1 MGSQEIKE
9 VDDSE
14 QGLPTSSPEKRSHA
28 NARYR
33 SLSVCSS
40 RGRDGVAGWC
50 SPPDCHG
57 RHSASSTTPIP
68 LSVAVT
74 NEDRETEVRGCCFF
88 LRSTSERDERATGA
102 ASFFDRLLLLSSIGC
117 CFSLQVDGDSS
128 FKALDCVRIR
138 VSRWRLS
145 LLGFSLDE
153 ELLHQQQPPTE
164 VHCYSCS
171 NSDFRFEPFGAHRGI
186 IHSITRIFPDAIKT
200 YKDASRHMKNVWFN
214 EFKKLYE
221 WNPEDEATIE
231 SIFHKTAPKRLFDT
245 LLEVCKKLAE
255 GDAKPDWMND
265 HVLAQYLIIWD
276 SEDFKKTVPK
286 N

>member
-1 MGSQEIKE
+1 MYENDLRHYSPGCTDED
-9 VDDSE
+9 VDDEIERNFVAWFKEYVYAPMNNVCNQSLIDLAS
-14 QGLPTSSPEKRSHA
+14 GLVVEVSTYTRYVVNGFKFQTEEYCRRKLTSNFGVPIKGNFQLKRKI
-28 NARYR
+28 R
-33 SLSVCSS
+33 
-40 RGRDGVAGWC
+40 
-50 SPPDCHG
+50 
-57 RHSASSTTPIP
+57 
-68 LSVAVT
+68 
-74 NEDRETEVRGCCFF
+74 
-88 LRSTSERDERATGA
+88 
-102 ASFFDRLLLLSSIGC
+102 
-117 CFSLQVDGDSS
+117 
-128 FKALDCVRIR
+128 ALDCVRIR

-153 ELLHQQQPPTE
+153 ELLYQQQPPTE

-231 SIFHKTAPKRLFDT
+231 SIFHNKRLFDT

-255 GDAKPDWMND
+255 GDAKPDWMNN